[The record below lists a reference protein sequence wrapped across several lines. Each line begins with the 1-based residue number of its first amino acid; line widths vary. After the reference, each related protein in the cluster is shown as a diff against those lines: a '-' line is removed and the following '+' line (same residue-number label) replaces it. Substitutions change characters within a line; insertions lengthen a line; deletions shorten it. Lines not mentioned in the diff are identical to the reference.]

1 MDKRASIHGL
11 VQGMFAASA
20 AVLGGQAK
28 HASEGS
34 DPLEPK
40 DDKGKDKD
48 KPEGK
53 EKDSCKVATEDAA
66 RTVQALRWVA
76 EQIGM
81 GKVAMGEEPGQVP
94 NRPSPAIGN
103 GAKDLGGKAKTPN
116 FSDTPTHA
124 EVPGS
129 GSVGATTPQVPQ
141 DSPLKTAAST
151 ATAVRPASD
160 SALRT
165 ALKSNVLRNALIG
178 LGTAGVGAGI
188 GAGIAAHGHNKN
200 TDKDKKEDESTEG
213 KTTTASLLAARPDL
227 YAYALQK
234 RAADQKDVPGGL
246 TPRPTGEN
254 TEAIPAGVPVPKTND
269 APSKLTAEQ
278 VHAQERK
285 DLKTVFQEPAQTLST
300 DPVLSHAFAHKDGEK
315 AASETV
321 LSARGL
327 LARLGAEL
335 DEESRRVV

>member
-40 DDKGKDKD
+40 DDKGKDK
-48 KPEGK
+48 PEGK
-53 EKDSCKVATEDAA
+53 EKDSYKVATEDAA

-94 NRPSPAIGN
+94 NRPSPASGN
-103 GAKDLGGKAKTPN
+103 DAKDLGGKAKTPN

-141 DSPLKTAAST
+141 DSPLKTAAFGIKAAS
-151 ATAVRPASD
+151 APA
-160 SALRT
+160 
-165 ALKSNVLRNALIG
+165 KG
-178 LGTAGVGAGI
+178 
-188 GAGIAAHGHNKN
+188 K
-200 TDKDKKEDESTEG
+200 DKDKKEDESTEG

-335 DEESRRVV
+335 DEESRRAVFVFHLIDGVYPLT